1 MNALWAVVA
10 EERALLDPLEPLIAA
25 RQRTGGVQIADTL
38 ADVLP
43 DAGSVL
49 MVGGEPPRSVFA
61 GSGEARR
68 VPLGWVAA
76 DADRLRMFARTAA
89 EVVSRQAQELSPGP
103 AVLLGQWDQRA
114 LSLADEVEHASGVP
128 LFRWTAE
135 RLARRELLEALRC
148 GPGLALYLGH
158 ALCGGWVAYG
168 GITAAALTARRMH
181 PLGAVLTIAGD
192 AARCHRTRAS
202 FCDELV
208 VRGGCAAALG
218 ATGKSRHDTDSVL
231 ARSAARA
238 LTKARTLGEL
248 LLRMPEDALHGYRIA
263 GDPAAPLI
271 GAAHA
276 CQVAAQIHAPAPEAI
291 DPAILLE
298 PVHGTSITAPRYL
311 TADRYRI
318 AARAKTL

>member
-10 EERALLDPLEPLIAA
+10 AGRALLDPLEPLIAA
-25 RQRTGGVQIADTL
+25 RQRTGRVQIADTL

-43 DAGSVL
+43 DADGVL

-68 VPLGWVAA
+68 VPLGWVGS
-76 DADRLRMFARTAA
+76 DPERLRAFARTAA
-89 EVVSRQAQELSPGP
+89 EVVSRQAQELAPGP

-114 LSLADEVEHASGVP
+114 LSLADEVEHACGVP

-181 PLGAVLTIAGD
+181 PLGAMLTIAGD

-208 VRGGCAAALG
+208 VRGACAAALG
-218 ATGKSRHDTDSVL
+218 ATGKSRHDTDRVL

-276 CQVAAQIHAPAPEAI
+276 LQVAAEIRAPAPDAVDAAI
-291 DPAILLE
+291 VLE
-298 PVHGTSITAPRYL
+298 PIHETVFTPPRYL
-311 TADRYRI
+311 TSDRYRTVV
-318 AARAKTL
+318 RAKSM

>member
-1 MNALWAVVA
+1 MSALWAVVA

-25 RQRTGGVQIADTL
+25 RQRTGRVQIADSL
-38 ADVLP
+38 SDVLP

-49 MVGGEPPRSVFA
+49 MVGGEPPCGVFA

-68 VPLGWVAA
+68 VPLGWIGSDVE
-76 DADRLRMFARTAA
+76 RLRMFARTAA
-89 EVVSRQAQELSPGP
+89 EVVSRQTQELAAGP

-114 LSLADEVEHASGVP
+114 LSLADEVEQASGVP

-135 RLARRELLEALRC
+135 RLARRALLEALRC

-168 GITAAALTARRMH
+168 GITAAALSARRMH
-181 PLGAVLTIAGD
+181 PLGAVLTVAGD
-192 AARCHRTRAS
+192 SARCHRTRAS

-208 VRGGCAAALG
+208 VRGACAAALG
-218 ATGKSRHDTDSVL
+218 ATGKSRHDNDRVL

-276 CQVAAQIHAPAPEAI
+276 WQVAGEIHAPAPDVI

-298 PVHGTSITAPRYL
+298 PVHETAITPPRYL
-311 TADRYRI
+311 PAERYR
-318 AARAKTL
+318 ATARAKSL